1 VTSHVQRENCVEG
14 SLRHKAVSLTIAPK
28 GFFCPLVGITSTTRP
43 KKEGR
48 ICRNNIRLLPD
59 SLGRSREAGRIFGS

>member
-14 SLRHKAVSLTIAPK
+14 SLTQGCVAYNRSQ
-28 GFFCPLVGITSTTRP
+28 GFCPLVGITSTTRP

-59 SLGRSREAGRIFGS
+59 SFGRSREAGRIFGS